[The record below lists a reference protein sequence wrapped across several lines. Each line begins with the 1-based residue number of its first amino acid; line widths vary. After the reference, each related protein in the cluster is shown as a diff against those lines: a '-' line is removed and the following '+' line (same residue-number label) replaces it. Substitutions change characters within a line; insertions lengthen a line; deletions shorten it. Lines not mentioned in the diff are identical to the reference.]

1 MQDSFWKTPHHAA
14 TRRLSA
20 VALGREPADLVIR
33 RGRLVNVCTGE
44 ILDGT
49 DIAVS
54 EGRIAAVGDVT
65 RSIGPA
71 TRVIEAHGRLM
82 VPGLLD
88 GHVHVESSMMTLAR
102 YAEAVIPHGTA
113 GIFMDPHEIANV
125 LGMDGVRWMCED
137 GAGTSLKAF
146 LTVPSC
152 VPAMEGFE
160 DGGAAIT
167 PAQAAEAMTWPSC
180 VGLGEMMDFP
190 GVLAGDPRAHAMLA
204 ATLSRGGIPTG
215 HFPLEGEVSALA
227 AYVAAGPRCCH
238 ESTRAEDALQKMR
251 MGMYAMLREGSA
263 WHDLA
268 EVAGALTK
276 HTVDSRFAMLVTDD
290 AHPHTLTT
298 QGHMDHLLRRAVQ
311 EGIDP
316 VTALQMVTINCAQ
329 CFRLDHEI
337 GSIIP
342 GKCADIVLMED
353 LDSFA
358 VSLVVLDGVCVFED
372 GKLMPQPEPYR
383 YPARALDTIRLAHD
397 PVPGDFVIPA
407 NVADMNAPIQ
417 VIRVRAGKVG
427 TEAVRM
433 SVPARGGCYLADPGR
448 DILKAAVLERHHAD
462 GSIGLGFVSGFGIR
476 KGAMASTVAHDAHNL
491 LVVGTDDQDMA
502 LAARLLQKAGG
513 GMAVVADGQVLGLVE
528 LPVAGLMAGIL
539 WETRCRLAAW
549 HPLLQAGGGY
559 RIRSGHAG
567 PEVWC
572 RRPSGECAW
581 RPLSGFVVVN
591 WGDNPG
597 AVAREGTE

>member
-1 MQDSFWKTPHHAA
+1 MKDSFWKHPHHAS
-14 TRRLSA
+14 TRRLTA
-20 VALGREPADLVIR
+20 VALGREPADLVLR
-33 RGRLVNVCTGE
+33 KGRLVNVCTGE

-49 DIAVS
+49 DIAVAD
-54 EGRIAAVGDVT
+54 GRIALVGDAT

-71 TRVIEAHGRLM
+71 TRVIEARGRLM

-137 GAGTSLKAF
+137 GANTALKAF

-160 DGGAAIT
+160 DAGAAIT
-167 PAQAAEAMTWPSC
+167 LAQVAEAMDWPSC

-190 GVLAGDPRAHAMLA
+190 GVLTGDVRAHAMLA

-215 HFPLEGEVSALA
+215 HFPLEGEAASLA

-290 AHPHTLTT
+290 AHPHTLTN

-337 GSIIP
+337 GSLTP

-353 LDSFA
+353 LDTFA
-358 VSLVVLDGVCVFED
+358 VSLVVLDGVCVYED
-372 GKLMPQPEPYR
+372 GKLRRQPVPYV
-383 YPARALDTIRLAHD
+383 YPARAMDTMRLAHD
-397 PVPGDFVIPA
+397 PIPGDFSIPA
-407 NVADMNAPIQ
+407 HAVDTDAPIL

-427 TEAVRM
+427 TEAVRLP
-433 SVPARGGCYLADPGR
+433 VPIRGGCYVADPGQ
-448 DILKAAVLERHHAD
+448 DILKAAVLERHSAS

-491 LVVGTDDQDMA
+491 MVVGADDTDMA

-513 GMAVVADGQVLGLVE
+513 GMAVVADGTVLGLVE
-528 LPVAGLMAGIL
+528 LPVAGLMGIADAPEMAKQVAQL
-539 WETRCRLAAW
+539 EEAWKTIGCTMPSPFMTMALLSLSCLPELRLTNRGLVDTVAFRFTN
-549 HPLLQAGGGY
+549 LAGG
-559 RIRSGHAG
+559 
-567 PEVWC
+567 
-572 RRPSGECAW
+572 
-581 RPLSGFVVVN
+581 
-591 WGDNPG
+591 
-597 AVAREGTE
+597 